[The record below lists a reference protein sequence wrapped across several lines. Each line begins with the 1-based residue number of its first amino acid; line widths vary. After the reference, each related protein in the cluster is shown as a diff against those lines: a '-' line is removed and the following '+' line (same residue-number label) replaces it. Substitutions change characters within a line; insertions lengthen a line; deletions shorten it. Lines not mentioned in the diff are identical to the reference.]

1 LHRRATFAIIAVRF
15 LPVMT
20 PEHNEFVL
28 STAYHSGW
36 VTLDQYHSAVAA
48 LQAMPHLSA
57 IDFLLEQTL
66 IDEAQAEGLR
76 QALNPPAPAV
86 EAAAVQ
92 ADSHLEQPHVAA
104 ESPAKPPAL
113 PAASTPAPV
122 HEPAQAAPESPTPPP
137 PLPTPHAA
145 EPAHA
150 PAHVEITNAQDLP
163 DGMDITALLRLGFDA
178 GASDVHVGVGSPPLM
193 RRHGTLQ
200 PLYHDAPILTPAN
213 TDALI
218 HTFLS
223 PSQQAVLEK
232 NNGLDFSYEI
242 PDLARFRANVIR
254 QRNGHDAVFRII
266 NTTVRT
272 MDELG
277 LPEQLKVLTQY
288 HNGLVLLTG
297 AVGCGKS
304 TTLAAMVQEINTH
317 RSDHIITLEDP
328 IEYVFVPSGCQITQR
343 EVHAHTESFG
353 AALRG
358 SLRQDP
364 DVIIVGEMR
373 DLETISLAI
382 TASETGHLVI
392 GTLHTS
398 NAARTLDRVLD
409 AFPVEQQ
416 GQIRT
421 MVSESLRGIVSQQL
435 IPRADGT
442 GRCIALEIM
451 VNTPAVANL
460 IREAKTF
467 MLPGIIQTGKKLGMR
482 LMDDSLMELV
492 QNGTITAYEAYDRA
506 EQTKLF
512 EPMLK

>member
-1 LHRRATFAIIAVRF
+1 
-15 LPVMT
+15 MS

-28 STAYHSGW
+28 STAFHSGW
-36 VTLDQYHSAVAA
+36 INLDQYHAAVAG

-57 IDFLLEQTL
+57 IDFLLEQT
-66 IDEAQAEGLR
+66 IISPEQAESLR
-76 QALNPPAPAV
+76 QALNPPATAV
-86 EAAAVQ
+86 ESAAVQ
-92 ADSHLEQPHVAA
+92 ADSPSLDAASEHHESTPHV
-104 ESPAKPPAL
+104 EV
-113 PAASTPAPV
+113 ASSNGPY
-122 HEPAQAAPESPTPPP
+122 EGMG
-137 PLPTPHAA
+137 
-145 EPAHA
+145 
-150 PAHVEITNAQDLP
+150 ITE
-163 DGMDITALLRLGFDA
+163 LLRLGFDA
-178 GASDVHVGVGSPPLM
+178 GASDVHIGVDSPPLM

-200 PLYHDAPILTPAN
+200 PLYHDAPILTSAQ
-213 TDALI
+213 TQALV
-218 HTFLS
+218 HTFLH
-223 PSQQAVLEK
+223 PQQIQTLEK
-232 NNGLDFSYEI
+232 NKGLDFSYEI
-242 PDLARFRANVIR
+242 PDLARFRANVIQ
-254 QRNGHDAVFRII
+254 QRKGLDAVFRII
-266 NTTVRT
+266 NSNVRT

-277 LPEQLKVLTQY
+277 LPEQLKILTQY

-304 TTLAAMVQEINTH
+304 TTLAAMVQEVNTH

-328 IEYVFVPSGCQITQR
+328 IEYVFVPAGCQITQR
-343 EVHAHTESFG
+343 EVHAHTDSFA
-353 AALRG
+353 AALRA
-358 SLRQDP
+358 SLREDP

-442 GRCIALEIM
+442 GRVVALEIM

-482 LMDDSLMELV
+482 LMDDSLLELMEE
-492 QNGTITAYEAYDRA
+492 GIITPYEAYDRA
-506 EQTKLF
+506 EQKKLF
-512 EPMLK
+512 APYLK

>member
-1 LHRRATFAIIAVRF
+1 
-15 LPVMT
+15 MT
-20 PEHNEFVL
+20 PEYNEFVL

-36 VTLDQYHSAVAA
+36 INLDQYHTASAA
-48 LQAMPHLSA
+48 LKAMPHLSA
-57 IDFLLEQTL
+57 IDFLLEQT
-66 IDEAQAEGLR
+66 IINPGQAESLR
-76 QALNPPAPAV
+76 QALNPATPAV
-86 EAAAVQ
+86 EAATVQ
-92 ADSHLEQPHVAA
+92 ADGALEKSQSTPTASEQPEAR
-104 ESPAKPPAL
+104 
-113 PAASTPAPV
+113 
-122 HEPAQAAPESPTPPP
+122 AQIEVTKQNS
-137 PLPTPHAA
+137 
-145 EPAHA
+145 
-150 PAHVEITNAQDLP
+150 LP
-163 DGMDITALLRLGFDA
+163 DGMGITELLRLGFEA
-178 GASDVHVGVGSPPLM
+178 GASDVHVGVGAPALM

-200 PLYHDAPILTPAN
+200 PLYHGGVVLTPAH
-213 TDALI
+213 TETLV
-218 HTFLS
+218 HTFLNA
-223 PSQQAVLEK
+223 QQLEVLEK
-232 NNGLDFSYEI
+232 NKGLDFSYVI
-242 PDLARFRANVIR
+242 PELARFRANVVR
-254 QRNGHDAVFRII
+254 QRLGYDAVFRII

-272 MDELG
+272 MDDLG

-328 IEYVFVPSGCQITQR
+328 IEYVFVPAGCQITQR

-353 AALRG
+353 AALRA
-358 SLRQDP
+358 SLREDP

-392 GTLHTS
+392 ATLHTS

-435 IPRADGT
+435 VPKADGT
-442 GRCIALEIM
+442 GRVIALEIM

-467 MLPGIIQTGKKLGMR
+467 MLPGVIQVGKKLGMR
-482 LMDDSLMELV
+482 LMDDSLMELM
-492 QNGTITAYEAYDRA
+492 QAGTITPHEAFDRA
-506 EQTKLF
+506 EQKKPF
-512 EPMLK
+512 EPFLK

>member
-1 LHRRATFAIIAVRF
+1 
-15 LPVMT
+15 MT

-36 VTLDQYHSAVAA
+36 ITVDQYHSAKAA
-48 LQAMPHLSA
+48 LDAMPHLSA
-57 IDFLLEQTL
+57 IDFLLEQT
-66 IDEAQAEGLR
+66 IINEAQAQGLR
-76 QALNPPAPAV
+76 QALNPEGHAPAV
-86 EAAAVQ
+86 ETASVQ
-92 ADSHLEQPHVAA
+92 TDSHLEQTHAAA
-104 ESPAKPPAL
+104 E
-113 PAASTPAPV
+113 T
-122 HEPAQAAPESPTPPP
+122 HAAPAES
-137 PLPTPHAA
+137 
-145 EPAHA
+145 HA
-150 PAHVEITNAQDLP
+150 PPHVEITRQGNLSSNPDFP
-163 DGMDITALLRLGFDA
+163 DGLDINAILRLGFDA
-178 GASDVHVGVGSPPLM
+178 GASDVHVGVGAPCLM
-193 RRHGTLQ
+193 RRNGTLQ
-200 PLYHDAPILTPAN
+200 PLYHDGVILTPKH
-213 TDALI
+213 TEALVQS
-218 HTFLS
+218 FLN
-223 PSQQAVLEK
+223 PKQLESLDK
-232 NNGLDFSYEI
+232 NQGVDFSYEI
-242 PDLARFRANVIR
+242 EGMARFRASVVR
-254 QRNGHDAVFRII
+254 QRNGHDGVFRII
-266 NTTVRT
+266 NTSVRT

-304 TTLAAMVQEINTH
+304 TTLAAMVQEINMNRH
-317 RSDHIITLEDP
+317 DHIITLEDP
-328 IEYVFVPSGCQITQR
+328 IEYVFVPDGCQITQR
-343 EVHAHTESFG
+343 EVHRHTESFG

-392 GTLHTS
+392 ATLHTS

-435 IPRADGT
+435 IPKADGT
-442 GRCIALEIM
+442 GRVIALEVM

-460 IREAKTF
+460 IRESKTF
-467 MLPGIIQTGKKLGMR
+467 MLPGVIQVGKKLGMK

-492 QNGTITAYEAYDRA
+492 EAGTITPHEAFDRA
-506 EQTKLF
+506 EQKKRF
-512 EPMLK
+512 EPFL

>member
-1 LHRRATFAIIAVRF
+1 MIAVRT
-15 LPVMT
+15 MT

-36 VTLDQYHSAVAA
+36 INLDQYHSAKSA
-48 LQAMPHLSA
+48 LDAMPHLSA
-57 IDFLLEQTL
+57 IDFLLEQT
-66 IDEAQAEGLR
+66 IITEAQAQGLR
-76 QALNPPAPAV
+76 QALNPEGHAPAV
-86 EAAAVQ
+86 ETASVQ
-92 ADSHLEQPHVAA
+92 TDHHLEQPVAEA
-104 ESPAKPPAL
+104 
-113 PAASTPAPV
+113 
-122 HEPAQAAPESPTPPP
+122 H
-137 PLPTPHAA
+137 A
-145 EPAHA
+145 EPAH
-150 PAHVEITNAQDLP
+150 PHVEVTRQGSDSSNPDFP
-163 DGMDITALLRLGFDA
+163 DGLDINAILRLGFEA
-178 GASDVHVGVGSPPLM
+178 GASDVHVGVGAPCLM
-193 RRHGTLQ
+193 RKNGTLQ
-200 PLYHDAPILTPAN
+200 PLYHDGVILAPRHTE
-213 TDALI
+213 ALI

-223 PSQQAVLEK
+223 PKQLESLEK
-232 NNGLDFSYEI
+232 SQGVDFSYEI
-242 PDLARFRANVIR
+242 EGLARFRASVVR
-254 QRNGHDAVFRII
+254 QRNGFDGVFRII
-266 NTTVRT
+266 NTSVRT

-317 RSDHIITLEDP
+317 RHDHIITLEDP
-328 IEYVFVPSGCQITQR
+328 IEYVFVPDGCQITQR
-343 EVHAHTESFG
+343 EVHRHTESFA

-392 GTLHTS
+392 ATLHTS

-435 IPRADGT
+435 IPKADGT
-442 GRCIALEIM
+442 GRVIALEIM

-460 IREAKTF
+460 IRESKTF
-467 MLPGIIQTGKKLGMR
+467 MLPGVIQVGKKLGMR
-482 LMDDSLMELV
+482 LMDDSIMELV
-492 QNGTITAYEAYDRA
+492 QAGIISPHEAYDRA
-506 EQTKLF
+506 EQKKPF
-512 EPMLK
+512 ELLLK

>member
-1 LHRRATFAIIAVRF
+1 
-15 LPVMT
+15 MT
-20 PEHNEFVL
+20 PEYNEHVL

-36 VTLDQYHSAVAA
+36 ISAEQYHAAVDA
-48 LQAMPHLSA
+48 LKAMPHLSA
-57 IDFLLEQTL
+57 IDFLLEQSIIT
-66 IDEAQAEGLR
+66 AGQAEGLR
-76 QALNPPAPAV
+76 QAMNPPAPVV

-92 ADSHLEQPHVAA
+92 TDKAMEQPNVPVEAHMPAAHVASV
-104 ESPAKPPAL
+104 ES
-113 PAASTPAPV
+113 
-122 HEPAQAAPESPTPPP
+122 
-137 PLPTPHAA
+137 
-145 EPAHA
+145 AH
-150 PAHVEITNAQDLP
+150 PSHGDLP
-163 DGMDITALLRLGFDA
+163 DGLGAIELLRIGFDA
-178 GASDVHVGVGSPPLM
+178 GCSDVHLGVGAPAMM

-200 PLYHDAPILTPAN
+200 PLYHNAPILTPAN
-213 TDALI
+213 TDALV
-218 HTFLS
+218 HSFLN
-223 PSQQAVLEK
+223 PLQLQVLEK
-232 NNGLDFSYEI
+232 SKGLDFSYEV
-242 PDLARFRANVIR
+242 PGLARFRANVVR
-254 QRNGHDAVFRII
+254 QRKGLDAVFRII
-266 NTTVRT
+266 NTKVRT

-288 HNGLVLLTG
+288 HNGLVLVTG
-297 AVGCGKS
+297 SVGCGKS
-304 TTLAAMVQEINTH
+304 TTLAAMVEEINRN

-328 IEYVFVPSGCQITQR
+328 IEYVFVPAGCQITQR
-343 EVHAHTESFG
+343 EVHAHTESFA

-364 DVIIVGEMR
+364 DVIVVGEMR

-392 GTLHTS
+392 ATLHTS

-435 IPRADGT
+435 IPRADGN
-442 GRCIALEIM
+442 GRVIALEVM

-482 LMDDSLMELV
+482 LMDDSLLELV
-492 QNGTITAYEAYDRA
+492 ENGTITPFEAYDRA
-506 EQTKLF
+506 EQKKLF
-512 EPMLK
+512 EPLLK

>member
-1 LHRRATFAIIAVRF
+1 
-15 LPVMT
+15 MT

-28 STAYHSGW
+28 STAFHSGW
-36 VTLDQYHSAVAA
+36 INLDQYHSAKAA
-48 LQAMPHLSA
+48 LEAMPHLSA
-57 IDFLLEQTL
+57 IDFLLEQTI
-66 IDEAQAEGLR
+66 IDPSQAEGLR
-76 QALNPPAPAV
+76 QALNPTGHAV
-86 EAAAVQ
+86 ETAAVQ
-92 ADSHLEQPHVAA
+92 ADPEMEKPRA
-104 ESPAKPPAL
+104 EVEA
-113 PAASTPAPV
+113 
-122 HEPAQAAPESPTPPP
+122 
-137 PLPTPHAA
+137 HAA
-145 EPAHA
+145 EPAHGGEPEHA
-150 PAHVEITNAQDLP
+150 RPSVTVSNDTSGLP
-163 DGMDITALLRLGFDA
+163 DGMDITAILRYAFDA
-178 GASDVHVGVGSPPLM
+178 GASDVHIGVGAPSLM
-193 RRHGTLQ
+193 RKNGTLQ
-200 PLYHDAPILTPAN
+200 PLYHNAPMLTPQH
-213 TDALI
+213 TELLI
-218 HTFLS
+218 HTFLN
-223 PSQQAVLEK
+223 PAQLAVLEK
-232 NNGLDFSYEI
+232 NQGIDFSYEI
-242 PDLARFRANVIR
+242 PGLARFRANVIR

-272 MDELG
+272 MEELG

-304 TTLAAMVQEINTH
+304 TTLAAMVQEINMH
-317 RSDHIITLEDP
+317 RNDHIITLEDP
-328 IEYVFVPSGCQITQR
+328 IEYVFVPAGCQITQR

-392 GTLHTS
+392 ATLHTS

-435 IPRADGT
+435 IPKADGT

-467 MLPGIIQTGKKLGMR
+467 MLPGVIQVGKKLGMR
-482 LMDDSLMELV
+482 LMDESLLELV
-492 QNGTITAYEAYDRA
+492 ENGTITGDEAYSRA
-506 EQTKLF
+506 EQKKPF
-512 EPMLK
+512 ERFLGK

>member
-1 LHRRATFAIIAVRF
+1 
-15 LPVMT
+15 MS

-36 VTLDQYHSAVAA
+36 VTLEQYHAAVAA

-57 IDFLLEQTL
+57 IDFLLEQT
-66 IDEAQAEGLR
+66 IITPEQAEGLR
-76 QALNPPAPAV
+76 QALNPTG
-86 EAAAVQ
+86 
-92 ADSHLEQPHVAA
+92 H
-104 ESPAKPPAL
+104 
-113 PAASTPAPV
+113 
-122 HEPAQAAPESPTPPP
+122 AAPEQPQVDVHATPPASP
-137 PLPTPHAA
+137 PEAA
-145 EPAHA
+145 HPSV
-150 PAHVEITNAQDLP
+150 HVEV
-163 DGMDITALLRLGFDA
+163 TASTEMPNDMGIIELLRLGFAA
-178 GASDVHVGVGSPPLM
+178 GASDVHVGVGAAPLM
-193 RRHGTLQ
+193 RKNGTLQ
-200 PLYHDAPILTPAN
+200 PLYFNAPVLTSAQ
-213 TDALI
+213 TEKMVR
-218 HTFLS
+218 TFLN
-223 PSQQAVLEK
+223 PAQFEVLEK
-232 NNGLDFSYEI
+232 NQGLDFSYEI
-242 PDLARFRANVIR
+242 PGLARFRCNVIR
-254 QRNGHDAVFRII
+254 QRNGYDSVFRII
-266 NTTVRT
+266 NTSVRT

-304 TTLAAMVQEINTH
+304 TTLAAMVQEINVH

-328 IEYVFVPSGCQITQR
+328 IEYVFVPAGCQITQR

-353 AALRG
+353 AALRA
-358 SLRQDP
+358 SLREDP

-392 GTLHTS
+392 ATLHTS

-435 IPRADGT
+435 VPKADGT
-442 GRCIALEIM
+442 GRVIALEIM

-460 IREAKTF
+460 IRESKTF
-467 MLPGIIQTGKKLGMR
+467 MLPGQIQVGKKLGMK
-482 LMDDSLMELV
+482 LMDDSLLDLV
-492 QNGTITAYEAYDRA
+492 HSGMITAYEAYDRA
-506 EQTKLF
+506 EQKKLF
-512 EPMLK
+512 EPLLK

>member
-1 LHRRATFAIIAVRF
+1 
-15 LPVMT
+15 MT

-36 VTLDQYHSAVAA
+36 INLDQYHAAAAA
-48 LQAMPHLSA
+48 LQAMPGLSA
-57 IDFLLEQTL
+57 IDYLLQESS

-76 QALNPPAPAV
+76 QALNPAANAV
-86 EAAAVQ
+86 ETAAVQ
-92 ADSHLEQPHVAA
+92 ADTHLEQPHAAA
-104 ESPAKPPAL
+104 EAQ
-113 PAASTPAPV
+113 AATPAP
-122 HEPAQAAPESPTPPP
+122 
-137 PLPTPHAA
+137 

-150 PAHVEITNAQDLP
+150 QIEVSDSPAALP
-163 DGMDITALLRLGFDA
+163 DDMDVTSILRLGFDA
-178 GASDVHVGVGSPPLM
+178 GASDVHIGIGAPPLM
-193 RRHGTLQ
+193 RKHGTLQ
-200 PLYHDAPILTPAN
+200 PLYHNAPILSPAQ
-213 TDALI
+213 TDLLI
-218 HTFLS
+218 NTFLN
-223 PSQQAVLEK
+223 PAQLAVLEK
-232 NNGLDFSYEI
+232 NQGLDFSYEI
-242 PDLARFRANVIR
+242 PGLARFRANVIR

-266 NTTVRT
+266 NSTVRT

-304 TTLAAMVQEINTH
+304 TTLAAMVQEINLH
-317 RSDHIITLEDP
+317 RNDHIITLEDP
-328 IEYVFVPSGCQITQR
+328 IEYVFVPAGCQITQR

-392 GTLHTS
+392 ATLHTS

-435 IPRADGT
+435 IPKADGT
-442 GRCIALEIM
+442 GRCIALEVM

-467 MLPGIIQTGKKLGMR
+467 MLPGVIQVGKKLGMR

-492 QNGTITAYEAYDRA
+492 QNGTITAHEAYDRA
-506 EQTKLF
+506 EQKKLF
-512 EPMLK
+512 EPLLK